1 MGQRIN
7 CGGDNCSMKTIDLEI
22 KDYGKII
29 LRKLG
34 YMEKCNLQDKMVKV
48 TIETDKLGNPKE
60 EREVSVGKLSFWLVV
75 YSIKTMPNYPEFWK
89 LDESKKADIV
99 SHFGEGD
106 NDPENLGELIFQK
119 AQDFNKFMPT
129 EELKKK

>member
-1 MGQRIN
+1 
-7 CGGDNCSMKTIDLEI
+7 MKTTELEI

-48 TIETDKLGNPKE
+48 TIDPETKKE
-60 EREVSVGKLSFWLVV
+60 EREVSVGKMSFWLVV
-75 YSIKTMPNYPEFWK
+75 YSIKTMPNHPEFWK
-89 LDESKKADIV
+89 LDDSKKADIV

-106 NDPENLGELIFQK
+106 NDPENLGETIFQK
-119 AQDFNKFMPT
+119 AQDFNKFMPA

>member
-1 MGQRIN
+1 
-7 CGGDNCSMKTIDLEI
+7 MKTIDLEI

-29 LRKLG
+29 IKKLG
-34 YMEKCNLQDKMVKV
+34 YMEKCDIQDKTVKV
-48 TIETDKLGNPKE
+48 TIGIDEFGNSKE
-60 EREVSVGKLSFWLVV
+60 ERNASVGKFAFWLVV
-75 YSIKTMPNYPEFWK
+75 YSIKTMPNYPGVWK

-99 SHFGEGD
+99 SHFGEGE

-119 AQDFNKFMPT
+119 AQDFNKFMPV